1 MDNLTHTLAGLVLAR
16 AGLGRGGRGTMWAL
30 LLSSN
35 LPDADVITWTQGTAA
50 YLEHHRGVS
59 HGIVGAPLLALV
71 LAVVLRLCLPG
82 SRFLTLLWCSLAGVA
97 GHVFMD
103 LWTTYGT
110 RVLSPFDATW
120 YAWDIVFILDPF
132 VWALLGGALGAEW
145 VLRRRQSPVSAPAAA
160 VGLGLL
166 LTYVGARAILHAR
179 ALDEARHVL
188 PHLGVVQTAALP
200 SPLDPFRWKLLADAG
215 TSVYSGEIDLRKG
228 PRPLQRRDKRPED
241 EMVARVRQ
249 TSEVAAV
256 FLAFSRFPFLEVSES
271 PDGVTVSWR
280 DLRFEDVPG
289 LVTRERAQ
297 QAMKRK
303 GFEARVVLGPDGR
316 IRSETIRF

>member
-1 MDNLTHTLAGLVLAR
+1 MDNLTHSLAGLVLAR
-16 AGLGRGGRGTMWAL
+16 AGLGRGGPGTTLAL
-30 LLSSN
+30 VISSN
-35 LPDADVITWTQGTAA
+35 LPDADVVTWAHGTAA
-50 YLEHHRGVS
+50 YLEHHRGLS
-59 HGIVGAPLLALV
+59 HGVVGAPFLALA
-71 LAVVLRLCLPG
+71 LAIALRLCVRG
-82 SRFLTLLWCSLAGVA
+82 SRFATLLLCALAGVA

-132 VWALLGGALGAEW
+132 VWALLGGALFVES
-145 VLRRRQSPVSAPAAA
+145 VLRARQSPMSAPAAA

-179 ALDEARHVL
+179 AVDEARHVL
-188 PHLGVVQTAALP
+188 PREGVLQTAAIP

-215 TSVYSGEIDLRKG
+215 TSFYSGEIDLRKG
-228 PRPLQRRDKRPED
+228 PRPLRRRDKRPED
-241 EMVARVRQ
+241 ARVARVRQ
-249 TSEVAAV
+249 TSEAAGI
-256 FLAFSRFPFLEVSES
+256 FLAFSRFPWLEVDES
-271 PDGVTVSWR
+271 ADGVTVSWR

-289 LVTRERAQ
+289 LVSRERAE
-297 QAMKRK
+297 QARQR
-303 GFEARVVLGPDGR
+303 FVARVVLGPDGQ